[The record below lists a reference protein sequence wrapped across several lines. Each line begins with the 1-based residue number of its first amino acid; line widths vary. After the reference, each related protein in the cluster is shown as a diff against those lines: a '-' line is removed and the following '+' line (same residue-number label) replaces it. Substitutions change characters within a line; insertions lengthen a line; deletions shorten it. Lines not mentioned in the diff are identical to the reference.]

1 MSKLD
6 ELLFGAKQVASIATR
21 KTGEAV
27 EVSKLKMQAS
37 QVNAMMQS
45 TYERIGNLVYEQ
57 EKTGTDNSDLIAVCI
72 KEQDGL
78 IVELNEINTKISDI
92 KRGVTCH
99 RCSAVNP
106 YESTYCSKCGANLKK
121 PKTQP
126 QKGDGTSNPEDST
139 EE

>member
-27 EVSKLKMQAS
+27 EISKLKMQAS
-37 QVNAMMQS
+37 QVNTMMQS
-45 TYERIGNLVYEQ
+45 TYERMGSLLYEQ

-78 IVELNEINTKISDI
+78 LAELNEINTKISDI
-92 KRGVTCH
+92 KKGVTCQ
-99 RCSAVNP
+99 RCSALNP
-106 YESTYCSKCGANLKK
+106 YESTYCSNCGANLKK
-121 PKTQP
+121 PKVRQEETPKEDQP
-126 QKGDGTSNPEDST
+126 AE
-139 EE
+139 